1 MSILRKH
8 GQIVEEKGKGTTIV
22 SYPQVGEAPVWD
34 HFNIN
39 INMNIDIDININ
51 VNVNINI
58 GKSTL
63 SKIFDLEN
71 NS

>member
-1 MSILRKH
+1 MRKH

-39 INMNIDIDININ
+39 INMNIDINNN

-71 NS
+71 NR

>member
-22 SYPQVGEAPVWD
+22 SYPQVGVAPVWD

-39 INMNIDIDININ
+39 INISMDININ
-51 VNVNINI
+51 INVNINI

-71 NS
+71 NR

>member
-39 INMNIDIDININ
+39 INMNIDININ

-71 NS
+71 NR

>member
-1 MSILRKH
+1 M
-8 GQIVEEKGKGTTIV
+8 EEKGKGTTIV
-22 SYPQVGEAPVWD
+22 SYPQVGVAPVWD

-51 VNVNINI
+51 VNVNVNVNI
-58 GKSTL
+58 KIRKITL

-71 NS
+71 NR

>member
-22 SYPQVGEAPVWD
+22 SYPQVGVAPVWD

-39 INMNIDIDININ
+39 IIFNTDINIK
-51 VNVNINI
+51 VNVSIS
-58 GKSTL
+58 KTTL

-71 NS
+71 NR